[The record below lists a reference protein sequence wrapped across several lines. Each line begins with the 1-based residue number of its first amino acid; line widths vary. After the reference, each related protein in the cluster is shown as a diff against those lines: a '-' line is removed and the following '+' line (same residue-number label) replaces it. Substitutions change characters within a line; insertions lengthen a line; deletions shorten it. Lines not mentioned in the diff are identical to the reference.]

1 MIRSK
6 VVQELKGEWVDFYQ
20 SFLKLFF
27 LQKPLKTRVNSKYQS
42 KGSTYILHLLAF
54 VEIRLFNVFFCQ
66 RKARFGKPCG
76 MRDYREKGAGMRDQ
90 DPPFQTLFQCVVTT
104 SFCYRALPPDKG
116 EIPLLLEFV
125 HKIRIPALVDLSWLF
140 YLFLV
145 I

>member
-1 MIRSK
+1 MYFSAKEKRDSGNRAGCGIIAKKGRECGIR
-6 VVQELKGEWVDFYQ
+6 
-20 SFLKLFF
+20 
-27 LQKPLKTRVNSKYQS
+27 T
-42 KGSTYILHLLAF
+42 
-54 VEIRLFNVFFCQ
+54 
-66 RKARFGKPCG
+66 
-76 MRDYREKGAGMRDQ
+76 
-90 DPPFQTLFQCVVTT
+90 PPFQTLFQCVVTT